1 MENSMAKSKEQ
12 NYMYGAAIL
21 TMGVVIMKVLGAI
34 YKIPIA
40 NIIGDDGYS
49 MFLAAYNVYY
59 VFFILATAG
68 LPIALSRLISE
79 AKAEKRPMQAKRT
92 FSVAWWTFFAIGL
105 LCTAIMFFGAEF
117 LATDILHNPEAAPS
131 IKAMAPALLLVC
143 LLSAYRGYCQGYG
156 NMIPTT
162 VGQVLEVLFKVIAGL
177 ALALFIVRSGF
188 DKPYASAGAISGVTV
203 GSLVALLYMMAY
215 KAKNYRDTPEGKPD
229 IPDSRLK
236 IFRYFMR
243 IGIPIALGSC
253 VMALLNLVDSSLC
266 MGRLQSA
273 AGFSLDEAQVL
284 YGVYGKAQNLFNLP
298 AAFITPLTISVVPAI
313 AAAIVRGEDDNATKI
328 SEDSMRI
335 AAALSMPMGIGL
347 AVLCEPIMK
356 IMYPTSHSS
365 GPVLLL
371 IMGLASIF
379 VCLLLMENAV
389 LQASGKEKYTMYT
402 MIAGGAVKI
411 GVNWFLVANPR
422 INIYGAPIGT
432 LASYFVMC
440 AMNYVFM
447 CVTLDKNPRLWKI
460 VSGPLAASLVMGAGA
475 WAVYGLAAKFV
486 GVESWLKMAVCMMAG
501 VAVAVVIY
509 VVCVVCMRVITKEDM
524 NLIPGGGKLA
534 KLLHMR

>member
-1 MENSMAKSKEQ
+1 MAKSKEQ

-21 TMGVVIMKVLGAI
+21 TAGVVIMKILGAL

-92 FSVAWWTFFAIGL
+92 FTVAWWTFLVIGL
-105 LCTAIMFFGAEF
+105 VCTLIMFFGADF
-117 LATDILHNPEAAPS
+117 LAADILHNPEAAPS
-131 IKAMAPALLLVC
+131 IRAMAPALLLVC

-177 ALALFIVRSGF
+177 VLAWIMVRAGMG
-188 DKPYASAGAISGVTV
+188 KPQQSAAAISGVTV
-203 GSLVALLYMMAY
+203 GSLIALLYMMVY
-215 KAKNYRDTPEGKPD
+215 KARNYPEQPEAEPD
-229 IPDSRLK
+229 VPSSRLK
-236 IFRYFMR
+236 ILRYFLR

-253 VMALLNLVDSSLC
+253 VMALLNLIDSSLC
-266 MGRLQSA
+266 MNRLQSA
-273 AGFSLDEAQVL
+273 AGFSLKEAQVL

-313 AAAIVRGEDDNATKI
+313 AAAIVREEDENAAHI

-335 AAALSMPMGIGL
+335 AAAISMPMGVGL
-347 AVLCEPIMK
+347 AVLSEPIMK
-356 IMYPTSHSS
+356 IMYPSSHSS
-365 GPVLLL
+365 GPGLLL
-371 IMGLASIF
+371 IMGLASFF

-402 MIAGGAVKI
+402 MITGGGVKI
-411 GVNWFLVANPR
+411 LVNWFLVADPR
-422 INIYGAPIGT
+422 VNIYGAPIGT
-432 LASYFVMC
+432 LISYLVMC
-440 AMNYVFM
+440 VMNYVFM
-447 CVTLDKNPRLWKI
+447 CRTLNKWPHLGKI
-460 VSGPLAASLVMGAGA
+460 LAGPLAASALMGFGA
-475 WAVYGLAAKFV
+475 WAIYGLASKTIGA
-486 GVESWLKMAVCMMAG
+486 GSWLMMALCMMLAVL
-501 VAVAVVIY
+501 VAVLVYGIAVV
-509 VVCVVCMRVITKEDM
+509 CLRVITKEDM
-524 NLIPGGGKLA
+524 KLIPGGRKLA
-534 KLLHMR
+534 GILHMK

>member
-1 MENSMAKSKEQ
+1 MAKHKEQ

-21 TMGVVIMKVLGAI
+21 TAGVIIMKVLGAF

-79 AKAEKRPMQAKRT
+79 AKAEKRPMQARRT
-92 FSVAWWTFFAIGL
+92 FNVALGTFFAIGL
-105 LCTAIMFFGAEF
+105 FCTALMFFGAEF

-131 IKAMAPALLLVC
+131 IRAMAPALLLVC
-143 LLSAYRGYCQGYG
+143 LMSAYRGYCQGYG

-177 ALALFIVRSGF
+177 ALALVVVGRGM
-188 DKPYASAGAISGVTV
+188 DKPYASAAAISGVTV
-203 GSLVALLYMMAY
+203 GSLIALVYMVSY
-215 KAKNYRDTPEGKPD
+215 KARNYKDRPEGTPD
-229 IPDSRLK
+229 KPDSRAK

-243 IGIPIALGSC
+243 IGVPIALGSC
-253 VMALLNLVDSSLC
+253 VMSILNLLDSSLC

-313 AAAIVRGEDDNATKI
+313 AAAIVRGEDDNATMI

-335 AAALSMPMGIGL
+335 SAALSMPMGVGL
-347 AVLCEPIMK
+347 AVLCDPIMK
-356 IMYPTSHSS
+356 IMYPSSHEA
-365 GPVLLL
+365 GPVLLC

-402 MIAGGAVKI
+402 MIVGGAVKVI
-411 GVNWFLVANPR
+411 INWFLVADPK

-460 VSGPLAASLVMGAGA
+460 VSGPLASSLIMGAGA
-475 WAVYGLAAKFV
+475 WAVYGLAARFIGV
-486 GVESWLKMAVCMMAG
+486 GSWLHMAVCMMAA
-501 VAVAVVIY
+501 VAVAVLLY
-509 VVCVVCMRVITKEDM
+509 LVCVVCLRVITKEDL
-524 NLIPGGGKLA
+524 NLIPGGA
-534 KLLHMR
+534 KIARLLHMK